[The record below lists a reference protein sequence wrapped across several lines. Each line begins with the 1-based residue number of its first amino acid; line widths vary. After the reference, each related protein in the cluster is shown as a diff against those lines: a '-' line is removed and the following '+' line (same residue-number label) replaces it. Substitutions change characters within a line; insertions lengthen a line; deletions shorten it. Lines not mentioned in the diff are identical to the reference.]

1 MAGNGVAGLFN
12 SHDKTEIQY
21 MFMTYSVGYK
31 WWHLPAMAALSAVSI
46 TLIVYLISISQL
58 GADMAFMFNNL
69 I

>member
-1 MAGNGVAGLFN
+1 MAGNTVAGLFN
-12 SHDKTEIQY
+12 SHNKTEIQT
-21 MFMTYSVGYK
+21 MFMTYFVGNR

-46 TLIVYLISISQL
+46 TLVVYLIAISQL